1 MSAARAVPGGWFAV
15 RGRGEWWR
23 ATLGQVALIWL
34 LPWPMM
40 LVGRVGPASVRYRVE
55 RAWAATASRL
65 LGIRV
70 EAHGFDRIR
79 PRQAYVVVALH
90 EGLADPLVLWRLG
103 LPLRFVAREELLTWP
118 VVGAYLRATRQLIAS
133 DDATLPAR
141 RLVREAARVVAGGE
155 SIAVFPQGSV
165 LGIEVGFRSGAVRLA
180 RALGV
185 PILPVVISGTH
196 RVWEHPFSPRVRFS
210 QRVSL
215 TVLDPLE
222 VQGFE
227 RAEVEQCNLRLE
239 AAMKRVALG
248 PGHAAPRRYDPERD
262 GTWDAYDFV
271 VDPAFRDIARALPH
285 RVRRVPRRAR
295 ARSNTAPARRSGPGD
310 LLRASR

>member
-1 MSAARAVPGGWFAV
+1 MSSARVVPGGWFSV

-40 LVGRVGPASVRYRVE
+40 LVSLVGAGSVRHRVE

-70 EAHGFDRIR
+70 EAHGLERIR

-118 VVGAYLRATRQLIAS
+118 VVGAFLRATRQLIAS
-133 DDATLPAR
+133 DHAGIPAR
-141 RLVREAARVVAGGE
+141 RLVRNAASAVAGGDC
-155 SIAVFPQGSV
+155 IAVFPQGSV
-165 LGIEVGFRSGAVRLA
+165 LGIEIAFRSGAVRLA

-196 RVWEHPFSPRVRFS
+196 RVWEHPFSPRLRFG

-215 TVLDPLE
+215 TVLDPVE
-222 VQGFE
+222 VGGMK
-227 RAEVEQCNLRLE
+227 RAELEECNLRLE

-248 PGHAAPRRYDPERD
+248 PGHAAPRRYDPVRD

-271 VDPAFRDIARALPH
+271 VDPAFGDVARKLPH
-285 RVRRVPRRAR
+285 RVRGAPSNRA
-295 ARSNTAPARRSGPGD
+295 AEGAA
-310 LLRASR
+310 